1 MTVTRQDTQHP
12 SNKRMSDAPYNTIP
26 PGTETN
32 IVWFTWFMVCL
43 FLVNLIV
50 GAIGAY
56 FGLQPGRHDIQGLG
70 IGSAVGALFP
80 PIGLIFGPICISRR
94 HR

>member
-1 MTVTRQDTQHP
+1 MTVTLQDT
-12 SNKRMSDAPYNTIP
+12 SGA
-26 PGTETN
+26 ETN
-32 IVWFTWFMVCL
+32 NVWFTWFMVCF

-70 IGSAVGALFP
+70 IGSAVGAFFP

-94 HR
+94 H